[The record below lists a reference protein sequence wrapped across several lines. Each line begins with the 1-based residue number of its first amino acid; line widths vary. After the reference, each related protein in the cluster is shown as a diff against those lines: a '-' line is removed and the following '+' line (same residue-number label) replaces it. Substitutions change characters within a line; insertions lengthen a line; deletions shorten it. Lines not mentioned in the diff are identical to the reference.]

1 MLRCQICATR
11 YTLNEVTV
19 LQLAAKTIINA
30 TENEIWELEYVP
42 SLSLDFDDTT
52 ILTTGRRTILSW
64 YYWRC
69 LAKYNSIP
77 LLSKY
82 HICDRVINKNTM
94 RDLLGSVFDIMDVYG
109 EDIKETL
116 MTETF
121 DMVNDIY
128 NVFTT
133 RLSKYVRSISAFDLV
148 DVLFHP
154 TVLAANKN
162 VQPTESS
169 IKETKDIIRNALTN
183 DPDLQKTAFG
193 ITLRTGL
200 VKSEQSLTLVAP
212 VGHREDIDSNI
223 FPKPVLRGYGM
234 GMNELSDV
242 MAESRSASKALHYAK
257 APLQD
262 SEYFNRKLQLIC
274 QIITNLHNEDCGS
287 TQYLEWHVHKSDLK
301 YIAGQYYMTNH
312 GLQPIRE
319 NDSHLVGTVIKMRNA
334 MFCWHKDRHGVC
346 NKCFGELSKSIPN
359 GTNIGHVAATT
370 IGEQGSQYIMSIKH
384 HDGSSE
390 AFGIELTEAD
400 RLFIDGQDNATTFY
414 LSNKRKNKKTKIIIS
429 RSEAN
434 NLSMIT
440 KFPDKID
447 TLNVFNITQ
456 LCTVTFVTEFNGIED
471 YNFIAM
477 SVGSRKAALST
488 AMLNYLAVKGWGVS
502 AKGDYVLDLKDW
514 DITKPLFELPKKQM
528 GVVEFIGTVKS
539 QLIGSDNSSETKSKK
554 GRLAIKPLYM
564 YRDPEAALRD
574 VYDLINSTLTVNI
587 AHLSIVL
594 LAMSVRDPENH
605 DYDIPLPGEP
615 IRFGTYDNIIDRRS
629 LSVKMAYQGQA
640 KAFTD
645 VVSYIE
651 RNRPPHLKD
660 EALMRQIQ

>member
-1 MLRCQICATR
+1 M
-11 YTLNEVTV
+11 
-19 LQLAAKTIINA
+19 LQLAARTIINA
-30 TENEIWELEYVP
+30 TENEIWELENVP
-42 SLSLDFDDTT
+42 NLSLDFDDTT
-52 ILTTGRRTILSW
+52 IMTTGRKTILSW
-64 YYWRC
+64 YYWRA
-69 LAKYNSIP
+69 LAKYDKVP

-82 HICDRVINKNTM
+82 HICDRIINKNTLRSM
-94 RDLLGSVFDIMDVYG
+94 LSNVFDIMDIYG
-109 EDIKETL
+109 EDIKEVL

-121 DMVNDIY
+121 DMVNTIY
-128 NVFTT
+128 NVFTS
-133 RLSKYVRSISAFDLV
+133 RLSRYVRSISAFDLV

-154 TVLAANKN
+154 EVMAANAN
-162 VQPTESS
+162 VEPTEGS
-169 IKETKDIIRNALTN
+169 IKATKDIIRGVLNKDTSLANNSLSIN
-183 DPDLQKTAFG
+183 N
-193 ITLRTGL
+193 RTEMIR
-200 VKSEQSLTLVAP
+200 SEQILTLVSA
-212 VGHREDIDSNI
+212 VGFREDIDSNI
-223 FPKPVLRGYGM
+223 FPKPILKGYAM
-234 GMNELSDV
+234 GMDELPDV

-274 QIITNLHNEDCGS
+274 QIVTNLHNDDCGS

-301 YIAGQYYMTNH
+301 YIAGQYYYSEK
-312 GLQPIRE
+312 GLLPVRE
-319 NDSHLVGTVIKMRNA
+319 NDNHLVGKVIKMRNA
-334 MFCWHKDRHGVC
+334 LYCWHSDRHGVC
-346 NKCFGELSKSIPN
+346 NKCYGELSKSIPYK
-359 GTNIGHVAATT
+359 TNIGHVAATT
-370 IGEQGSQYIMSIKH
+370 VGEQGSQYIMSIKH

-400 RLFIDGQDNATTFY
+400 RLFIDGQNNATTFY
-414 LSNKRKNKKTKIIIS
+414 LSNRRKNKKTKIIIS

-440 KFPDKID
+440 KFPEKID

-456 LCTVTFVTEFNGIED
+456 LCNVIFVTEFNGIED
-471 YNFIAM
+471 HNIIAM

-488 AMLNYLAVKGWGVS
+488 DMLKYLSTKGWGIN
-502 AKGDYVLDLKDW
+502 AKGDYVIDLDEW
-514 DITKPLFELPKKQM
+514 DFDKALFELPKKQM

-539 QLIGSDNSSETKSKK
+539 QLIGSDGSSETKSKK

-564 YRDPEAALRD
+564 YKDPEMALRD

-587 AHLSIVL
+587 AHLSVIL

-605 DYDIPLPGEP
+605 DYDIPLPNEP

-645 VVSYIE
+645 VVSYME

-660 EALMRQIQ
+660 EALMRQIY